1 MADELS
7 KAKGQIKALK
17 EEVSEL
23 GRQHEIRGRELTHAR
38 KQAAQAES
46 LAADLELAEAANA
59 SLSKALQQAEK
70 ANADLAEKLA
80 KTNGILDDVAALK
93 RLVA

>member
-1 MADELS
+1 MSDQLK
-7 KAKGQIKALK
+7 KAQAQVKELK

-38 KQAAQAES
+38 KQAAKADD
-46 LAADLELAEAANA
+46 LAAALDMAEAEAVA
-59 SLSKALQQAEK
+59 QKKRADAAEK
-70 ANADLAEKLA
+70 EAADLAEKLA